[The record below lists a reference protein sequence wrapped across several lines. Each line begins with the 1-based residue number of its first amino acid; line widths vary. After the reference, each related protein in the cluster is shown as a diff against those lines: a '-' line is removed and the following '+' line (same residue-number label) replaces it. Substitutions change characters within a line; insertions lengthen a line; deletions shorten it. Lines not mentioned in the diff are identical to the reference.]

1 MYETMR
7 DKDVCY
13 YWSAKCGCL
22 TIWRIPIELKDEF
35 ENEFGMKNDLEWGG
49 LESFQKRTFTK
60 EMLESGVTET
70 LGDELGD
77 DDFESDE

>member
-1 MYETMR
+1 
-7 DKDVCY
+7 
-13 YWSAKCGCL
+13 
-22 TIWRIPIELKDEF
+22 
-35 ENEFGMKNDLEWGG
+35 MKHDLEWGG
-49 LESFQKRTFTK
+49 LEAFQKRTFTK